1 MSEDRPP
8 SAPPGTASTRTAE
21 AVARTGLQT
30 GSGPA
35 PLARHIRRGLLG
47 VVSSVIFIPLIF
59 YLRFGIVGPLG
70 WGLTVFLSAVSLL
83 VEVGLYFRAR
93 PEYHTPVRLRN
104 VWLDRVGAFWL
115 AACAFGPLFGW
126 VLTSA
131 FVLTEDN
138 WRWLYWGRVILG
150 IGLPVLTALPL
161 LRYVRGPGVPVMIAL
176 LVGVTA
182 LPIWSAWATL
192 RDLRSG
198 PVNLSTRRASA
209 AGRSAEALYLPH
221 TRKVLEQP

>member
-8 SAPPGTASTRTAE
+8 SAPPGTAATRTAE

-93 PEYHTPVRLRN
+93 PEYHTPVAR
-104 VWLDRVGAFWL
+104 
-115 AACAFGPLFGW
+115 
-126 VLTSA
+126 
-131 FVLTEDN
+131 
-138 WRWLYWGRVILG
+138 GRHCETCG
-150 IGLPVLTALPL
+150 
-161 LRYVRGPGVPVMIAL
+161 RG
-176 LVGVTA
+176 
-182 LPIWSAWATL
+182 
-192 RDLRSG
+192 
-198 PVNLSTRRASA
+198 LSTYRQGGPPRRADLPKHCICHIPGRCWSNLNA
-209 AGRSAEALYLPH
+209 ASGFRTCHSSSGVVECAY
-221 TRKVLEQP
+221 